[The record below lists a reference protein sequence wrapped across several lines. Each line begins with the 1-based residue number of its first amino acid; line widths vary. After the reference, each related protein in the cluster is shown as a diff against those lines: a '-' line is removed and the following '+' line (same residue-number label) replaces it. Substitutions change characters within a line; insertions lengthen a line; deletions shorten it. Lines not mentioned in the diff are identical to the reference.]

1 MHMPIFRKADPHR
14 VPLAIVI
21 VFAFASACFS
31 EKNKPQQSQ
40 DKQVAA
46 EIDPANLGS
55 IVQARGLT
63 EQDLIAAART
73 YVPTGGQDEY
83 VGIMGLGSS
92 GRIAAF
98 SMPSMRLLKF
108 TSVFTPEP
116 WQGFAYDDQS
126 KSLIEGSGRGDLE
139 YLYGDIGL
147 PAYSQTQGRGDGHT
161 VFVADSAHGRIALV
175 TLDDY
180 ETKQIVVNPVFRTS
194 HSDIAVTAETDFV
207 VQTSQAPEIPGGAGQ
222 GADAASFRGGMS
234 FWHVTRQTGSDGHIH
249 DSLSNKGAFTVE
261 LPPYIQGRTVIGKNE
276 TKAYAFTIGACR
288 DSSWSKVNASC
299 GTPELPSVLHVVH
312 WEALARSADKA
323 KRKFADHPF
332 LSIQEASTAGGL
344 YQVELPAG
352 AEKIAITADGRQ
364 ALVTNRFDKTVRV
377 LDLVNLIKADRSAAQ
392 ADDFGVP
399 TLPLAAVES
408 KSIDVG
414 GPSVEAAF
422 GQGNTALVTVLSP
435 GRLVKIDLNKGVVTS
450 TLELGFDGSHIMIPE
465 AQGPQSKDRFAMVL
479 NRNAHGRFVSSGPL
493 QVMNPQLIDI
503 SGEGLQALYDMTVP
517 QANNLAAIALP
528 ADVVKTVVRY
538 KPGTDS
544 RTGKPSP
551 FKTMAGQERVERNG
565 NRVHVFGTLIRSH
578 ITPEIIEV
586 EEGDIVS
593 IHLTNLEQAQDQ
605 THGFTVSA
613 YNVHGS
619 WEPGK
624 TASVTFTADR
634 VGAFPYYC
642 TEFCSALHLEMQG
655 YLMVRPKGWK
665 ASKEESRTEQASDSS
680 ADKGVYEAKMQQIKD
695 TQAVI
700 DGVVEWLNANNYKR
714 HANAV
719 GFVEDALMQ
728 LEQIKGISPKIDKAV
743 QAEDWSSARL
753 WAEQYFQYQVK
764 AADAGLR
771 AKKVIT
777 ELGASQ

>member
-1 MHMPIFRKADPHR
+1 MAGG
-14 VPLAIVI
+14 
-21 VFAFASACFS
+21 CFS
-31 EKNKPQQSQ
+31 EKDKPRQSQ
-40 DKQVAA
+40 NKQVAA
-46 EIDPANLGS
+46 DINQANLGG

-63 EQDLIAAART
+63 DQDLIAAAKT
-73 YVPTGGQDEY
+73 FVPTGGQDEY

-126 KSLIEGSGRGDLE
+126 KALIEGSGRGDLE

-147 PAYSQTQGRGDGHT
+147 PAYSQMQGRGDGHT
-161 VFVADSAHGRIALV
+161 VFVADAAHGRVGLV

-194 HSDIAVTAETDFV
+194 HSDIAVTPNTEFV
-207 VQTSQAPEIPGGAGQ
+207 VQTTQAPEIPGG
-222 GADAASFRGGMS
+222 DAQNANTSAFRGGMS
-234 FWHVTRQTGSDGHIH
+234 FWHVTRESGSDGHIH
-249 DSLSNKGAFTVE
+249 DSISRKGAFTVE
-261 LPPYIQGRTVIGKNE
+261 LPPYVQGRTVIGRNE
-276 TKAYAFTIGACR
+276 TKGYAFTIGACR
-288 DSSWSKVNASC
+288 DSSWNHINENC
-299 GTPELPSVLHVVH
+299 GTPQIPSVLHVIH
-312 WEALARSADKA
+312 WEALAKGAANA

-332 LSIQEASTAGGL
+332 LSIPEAAAAGGL
-344 YQVELPAG
+344 YQIELPAG

-364 ALVTNRFDKTVRV
+364 AVITSRFDKAVRV
-377 LDLVNLIKADRSAAQ
+377 LDLMRLTKAELSAAKADE
-392 ADDFGVP
+392 FGVP
-399 TLPLAAVES
+399 TLPLAAAES
-408 KSIDVG
+408 KAIDVG

-435 GRLVKIDLNKGVVTS
+435 GRLVKIDLAKGS
-450 TLELGFDGSHIMIPE
+450 ISSSLELGFDGSHIMIPE
-465 AQGPQSKDRFAMVL
+465 GQDAQPNDRYAIVL
-479 NRNAHGRFVSSGPL
+479 NRNPHGRFVSSGPL

-503 SGEGLQALYDMTVP
+503 SGERLQALYDMTVP

-528 ADVVKTVVRY
+528 AGRVKTVVRY
-538 KPGTDS
+538 KAGTDS

-551 FKTMAGQERVERNG
+551 FKTMAGQERIERDG
-565 NRVHVFGTLIRSH
+565 KRVHVSATLIRSH

-586 EEGDIVS
+586 EEGDVVS

-605 THGFTVSA
+605 THGFTVST

-624 TASVTFTADR
+624 TASITFTADR
-634 VGAFPYYC
+634 VGAFPVYC

-655 YLMVRPKGWK
+655 YLMVKPKGWK
-665 ASKEESRTEQASDSS
+665 PSKEDSKTEEAGDSS

-700 DGVVEWLNANNYKR
+700 ESVVKWLNENDYKR
-714 HANAV
+714 NANAV
-719 GFVEDALMQ
+719 GFVDDALMQ

-743 QAEDWSSARL
+743 QEGDWSSARL

-777 ELGASQ
+777 ELGASK